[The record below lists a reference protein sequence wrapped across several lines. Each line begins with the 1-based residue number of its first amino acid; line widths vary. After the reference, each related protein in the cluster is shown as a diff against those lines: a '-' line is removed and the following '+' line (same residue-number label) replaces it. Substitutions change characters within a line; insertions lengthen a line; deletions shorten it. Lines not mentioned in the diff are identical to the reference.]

1 MNNVQAV
8 DTAMI
13 EGLLAQAQAAPR
25 QRKNLNFHE
34 RETHP
39 CQRWLN
45 AILPGSYVRPH
56 RHLLENK
63 EEFMMVIKGCL
74 GVIWY
79 DAQGAVTGKMKL
91 TEHGPVRAVSI
102 ATGVYHTAVALAPT
116 VIFEAKGGP
125 YLPHGPD
132 ELAPFAPAEG
142 SEEAAGYLRT
152 MEALLADV

>member
-1 MNNVQAV
+1 MSNVQAV
-8 DTAMI
+8 DAAMI
-13 EGLLAQAQAAPR
+13 DALLAQAQTSPR

-39 CQRWLN
+39 CQRLLN

-63 EEFMMVIKGCL
+63 EEFMLVIRGCL
-74 GVIWY
+74 GVILY
-79 DAQGAVTGKMKL
+79 DAQGTVTGKLKL
-91 TEHGPVRAVSI
+91 TESGLVRAISI
-102 ATGVYHTAVALAPT
+102 PTGVYHTAVALAPT

-125 YLPHGPD
+125 YAPHAPG

-142 SEEAAGYLRT
+142 APESADYLRK